1 MKLNKWFYLIALSLI
16 WGSSFILIKK
26 ALVGLEA
33 SQLGSLRIIFSSIF
47 IFLIAWRNIF
57 SIKKIEWKWITI
69 SAFLGS
75 FFPAFLFAFAEK
87 EIDSSVASIINSIVP
102 LNTLILGM
110 IIFKIE
116 STKRQIIGVLIGFF
130 GTYLLISSG
139 LKLNPDQ
146 NYNYAGLVILCS
158 FLYALNVNIIKK
170 YLQHLSALTKVMLI
184 GHLGDEVKI
193 HRFEDGGCVG
203 RFPLATNETYMNK
216 QTNERVSN
224 TEWHNI
230 VLRNKAAEICEKYL
244 SKGDKVYIEGRI
256 KTRKWQD
263 DKGNDR
269 YSTEINCTEF
279 TFLSNKNDMP
289 AQPDNSPVI
298 DEKKVESVSDSV
310 EETDDLP
317 F

>member
-1 MKLNKWFYLIALSLI
+1 MKHNKWFYLITLSLI

-26 ALVGLEA
+26 GLIGLGA
-33 SQLGSLRIIFSSIF
+33 SQLGSLRIIFSSVIIF
-47 IFLIAWRNIF
+47 IISWRKIYI
-57 SIKKIEWKWITI
+57 IKRIEWKWITI

-158 FLYALNVNIIKK
+158 ILYALNVNIIKK
-170 YLQHLSALTKVMLI
+170 YLQHLSALTITVGHFTAIIFPAILVFLFSGFEFSSLENSEVQISIFYVFVLALFGTALAKIIFNKLIKISSPVFASSVTYSMLI
-184 GHLGDEVKI
+184 VSIFWGIVDGEKFSIYQLIATLIIVIGVILTNKKSKI
-193 HRFEDGGCVG
+193 
-203 RFPLATNETYMNK
+203 
-216 QTNERVSN
+216 
-224 TEWHNI
+224 
-230 VLRNKAAEICEKYL
+230 
-244 SKGDKVYIEGRI
+244 
-256 KTRKWQD
+256 
-263 DKGNDR
+263 
-269 YSTEINCTEF
+269 
-279 TFLSNKNDMP
+279 KN
-289 AQPDNSPVI
+289 
-298 DEKKVESVSDSV
+298 
-310 EETDDLP
+310 
-317 F
+317 

>member
-116 STKRQIIGVLIGFF
+116 STKRQIIGVLVGFF

-170 YLQHLSALTKVMLI
+170 YLQHLSALTITV
-184 GHLGDEVKI
+184 GHFTAIILPAILVFLFSDFEFSSLEKDEVKTSI
-193 HRFEDGGCVG
+193 FYV
-203 RFPLATNETYMNK
+203 FILALFGTALAKIIFNK
-216 QTNERVSN
+216 
-224 TEWHNI
+224 
-230 VLRNKAAEICEKYL
+230 L
-244 SKGDKVYIEGRI
+244 I
-256 KTRKWQD
+256 KI
-263 DKGNDR
+263 
-269 YSTEINCTEF
+269 S
-279 TFLSNKNDMP
+279 
-289 AQPDNSPVI
+289 SPVFASSVTYSMLI
-298 DEKKVESVSDSV
+298 VSIFWGIVDGEKFSINQLIATLVIVFGVILTNKKAKIKN
-310 EETDDLP
+310 
-317 F
+317 

>member
-57 SIKKIEWKWITI
+57 TIKKIEWKWITI

-139 LKLNPDQ
+139 LKLNPNQ

-170 YLQHLSALTKVMLI
+170 YLQHLSALTITV
-184 GHLGDEVKI
+184 GHFTAIILPAVLVFLFSDFEFSSLEKDEVKTSI
-193 HRFEDGGCVG
+193 FYV
-203 RFPLATNETYMNK
+203 FILALFGTALAKIIFNK
-216 QTNERVSN
+216 
-224 TEWHNI
+224 
-230 VLRNKAAEICEKYL
+230 L
-244 SKGDKVYIEGRI
+244 I
-256 KTRKWQD
+256 KI
-263 DKGNDR
+263 
-269 YSTEINCTEF
+269 S
-279 TFLSNKNDMP
+279 
-289 AQPDNSPVI
+289 SPVFASSVTYSMLI
-298 DEKKVESVSDSV
+298 VSIFWGIVDGEKFSIYQLIATIIIVFGVILTNKKAKIKN
-310 EETDDLP
+310 
-317 F
+317 

>member
-57 SIKKIEWKWITI
+57 IIKKIEWKWITI

-116 STKRQIIGVLIGFF
+116 STKRQIIGVLTGFF

-170 YLQHLSALTKVMLI
+170 YLQHLSALTITV
-184 GHLGDEVKI
+184 GHFTAIIFPAVLVFLFSDFEFSSLEKDEVKTSI
-193 HRFEDGGCVG
+193 FYV
-203 RFPLATNETYMNK
+203 FILALFGTALAKIIFNK
-216 QTNERVSN
+216 
-224 TEWHNI
+224 
-230 VLRNKAAEICEKYL
+230 L
-244 SKGDKVYIEGRI
+244 I
-256 KTRKWQD
+256 KI
-263 DKGNDR
+263 
-269 YSTEINCTEF
+269 S
-279 TFLSNKNDMP
+279 
-289 AQPDNSPVI
+289 SPVFASSVTYSMLI
-298 DEKKVESVSDSV
+298 VSIFWGIVDGEKFSVYQLIATLIIVFGVILTNKKSNV
-310 EETDDLP
+310 KN
-317 F
+317 

>member
-57 SIKKIEWKWITI
+57 TIKITEWKWITI

-116 STKRQIIGVLIGFF
+116 TTKRQIIGVLIGFF

-170 YLQHLSALTKVMLI
+170 YLQHLSALTITV
-184 GHLGDEVKI
+184 GHFTAIIFPAILVFLFSDFEFSSLEKDEVKTSI
-193 HRFEDGGCVG
+193 FYV
-203 RFPLATNETYMNK
+203 FILALFGTALAKIIFNK
-216 QTNERVSN
+216 
-224 TEWHNI
+224 
-230 VLRNKAAEICEKYL
+230 L
-244 SKGDKVYIEGRI
+244 I
-256 KTRKWQD
+256 KI
-263 DKGNDR
+263 
-269 YSTEINCTEF
+269 S
-279 TFLSNKNDMP
+279 
-289 AQPDNSPVI
+289 SPVFASSVTYSMLI
-298 DEKKVESVSDSV
+298 VSIFWGIVDGEKFSIHQLIATLIIVFGVILTNKKSK
-310 EETDDLP
+310 LKN
-317 F
+317 

>member
-1 MKLNKWFYLIALSLI
+1 MSKLLCQNYQNF
-16 WGSSFILIKK
+16 
-26 ALVGLEA
+26 
-33 SQLGSLRIIFSSIF
+33 LGMGQIPPDPHIFSSIF

-57 SIKKIEWKWITI
+57 SIRKIEWKWITI

-170 YLQHLSALTKVMLI
+170 YLQHLSALTITV
-184 GHLGDEVKI
+184 GHFTAIILPAVLVFLFSDFEFSSLEKDEVKTSI
-193 HRFEDGGCVG
+193 FYV
-203 RFPLATNETYMNK
+203 FILALFGTALAKIIFNK
-216 QTNERVSN
+216 
-224 TEWHNI
+224 
-230 VLRNKAAEICEKYL
+230 L
-244 SKGDKVYIEGRI
+244 I
-256 KTRKWQD
+256 KI
-263 DKGNDR
+263 
-269 YSTEINCTEF
+269 S
-279 TFLSNKNDMP
+279 
-289 AQPDNSPVI
+289 SPVFASSVTYSMLI
-298 DEKKVESVSDSV
+298 VSIFWGIVDGEKFSVYQLIATLIIV
-310 EETDDLP
+310 FGVILTNKKAKIKN
-317 F
+317 

>member
-47 IFLIAWRNIF
+47 IFLIAWKNIF

-170 YLQHLSALTKVMLI
+170 YLQHLSALTITV
-184 GHLGDEVKI
+184 GHFTAIILPAILVFLFSDFEFSSLEKDEVKTSI
-193 HRFEDGGCVG
+193 FYV
-203 RFPLATNETYMNK
+203 FILALFGTALAKIIFNK
-216 QTNERVSN
+216 
-224 TEWHNI
+224 
-230 VLRNKAAEICEKYL
+230 L
-244 SKGDKVYIEGRI
+244 I
-256 KTRKWQD
+256 KI
-263 DKGNDR
+263 
-269 YSTEINCTEF
+269 S
-279 TFLSNKNDMP
+279 
-289 AQPDNSPVI
+289 SPVFASSVTYSMLI
-298 DEKKVESVSDSV
+298 VSIFWGIVDGEKFSIYQLIATIIIVFGVILTNKKAKIKN
-310 EETDDLP
+310 
-317 F
+317 

>member
-57 SIKKIEWKWITI
+57 TIKKIEWKWITI

-87 EIDSSVASIINSIVP
+87 EIDSSVASIINYIVP

-116 STKRQIIGVLIGFF
+116 STKRQIIGVLVGFF

-170 YLQHLSALTKVMLI
+170 YLQHLSALTITV
-184 GHLGDEVKI
+184 GHFTAIIFPAALVFLFSDFEFSSLEKDEVKTSI
-193 HRFEDGGCVG
+193 FYV
-203 RFPLATNETYMNK
+203 FILALFGTALAKIIFNK
-216 QTNERVSN
+216 
-224 TEWHNI
+224 
-230 VLRNKAAEICEKYL
+230 L
-244 SKGDKVYIEGRI
+244 I
-256 KTRKWQD
+256 KI
-263 DKGNDR
+263 
-269 YSTEINCTEF
+269 S
-279 TFLSNKNDMP
+279 
-289 AQPDNSPVI
+289 SPVFASSVTYSMLI
-298 DEKKVESVSDSV
+298 VSIFWGIVDGEKFSIYQLIATLIIVFGVILTNKKSSIKN
-310 EETDDLP
+310 
-317 F
+317 

>member
-57 SIKKIEWKWITI
+57 SIKKIEWKWIII

-116 STKRQIIGVLIGFF
+116 STKRQIIGVLVGFF

-170 YLQHLSALTKVMLI
+170 YLQHLSALTITV
-184 GHLGDEVKI
+184 GHFTAIILPAVLVFLFSDFEFSSLEKDEVKTSI
-193 HRFEDGGCVG
+193 FYV
-203 RFPLATNETYMNK
+203 FILALFGTALAKIIFNK
-216 QTNERVSN
+216 
-224 TEWHNI
+224 
-230 VLRNKAAEICEKYL
+230 L
-244 SKGDKVYIEGRI
+244 I
-256 KTRKWQD
+256 KI
-263 DKGNDR
+263 
-269 YSTEINCTEF
+269 S
-279 TFLSNKNDMP
+279 
-289 AQPDNSPVI
+289 SPVFASSVTYSMLI
-298 DEKKVESVSDSV
+298 VSIFWGIVDGEKFSIYQLIATLIIVFGVILTNKKAKIKN
-310 EETDDLP
+310 
-317 F
+317 

>member
-116 STKRQIIGVLIGFF
+116 STKRQIIGVLVGFF

-170 YLQHLSALTKVMLI
+170 YLQHLSALTITV
-184 GHLGDEVKI
+184 GHFTAIILPAVLVFLFSDFEFSSLEKDEVKTSI
-193 HRFEDGGCVG
+193 FYV
-203 RFPLATNETYMNK
+203 FILALFGTALAKIIFNK
-216 QTNERVSN
+216 
-224 TEWHNI
+224 
-230 VLRNKAAEICEKYL
+230 L
-244 SKGDKVYIEGRI
+244 I
-256 KTRKWQD
+256 KI
-263 DKGNDR
+263 
-269 YSTEINCTEF
+269 S
-279 TFLSNKNDMP
+279 
-289 AQPDNSPVI
+289 SPVFASSVTYSMLI
-298 DEKKVESVSDSV
+298 VSIFWGIVDGEKFSVYQLIATLIIV
-310 EETDDLP
+310 IGVILTNKKAKIKN
-317 F
+317 

>member
-1 MKLNKWFYLIALSLI
+1 MILNKWFYLIALSLI

-57 SIKKIEWKWITI
+57 TIKITEWKWITI

-116 STKRQIIGVLIGFF
+116 TTKRQIIGVLIGFF
-130 GTYLLISSG
+130 GTYFLISSG

-170 YLQHLSALTKVMLI
+170 YLQHLSALTITV
-184 GHLGDEVKI
+184 GHFTAIIFPAILVFLFSDFEFSSLEKDEVKTSI
-193 HRFEDGGCVG
+193 FYV
-203 RFPLATNETYMNK
+203 FILALFGTALAKIIFNK
-216 QTNERVSN
+216 
-224 TEWHNI
+224 
-230 VLRNKAAEICEKYL
+230 L
-244 SKGDKVYIEGRI
+244 I
-256 KTRKWQD
+256 KI
-263 DKGNDR
+263 
-269 YSTEINCTEF
+269 S
-279 TFLSNKNDMP
+279 
-289 AQPDNSPVI
+289 SPVFASSVTYSMLI
-298 DEKKVESVSDSV
+298 VSIFWGIVDGEKFSIHQLIATLIIVFGVILTNKKSK
-310 EETDDLP
+310 LKN
-317 F
+317 

>member
-26 ALVGLEA
+26 ALVGLDP

-116 STKRQIIGVLIGFF
+116 STKRQIIGVLVGFF

-170 YLQHLSALTKVMLI
+170 YLQHLSALTITV
-184 GHLGDEVKI
+184 GHFTAIILPAVLVFLFSDFEFSSLEKDEVKTSI
-193 HRFEDGGCVG
+193 FYV
-203 RFPLATNETYMNK
+203 FILALFGTALAKIIFNK
-216 QTNERVSN
+216 
-224 TEWHNI
+224 
-230 VLRNKAAEICEKYL
+230 L
-244 SKGDKVYIEGRI
+244 I
-256 KTRKWQD
+256 KI
-263 DKGNDR
+263 
-269 YSTEINCTEF
+269 S
-279 TFLSNKNDMP
+279 
-289 AQPDNSPVI
+289 SPVFASSVTYSMLI
-298 DEKKVESVSDSV
+298 VSIFWGIVDGEKFSIYQLIATLIIVFGVILTNKKA
-310 EETDDLP
+310 TIKN
-317 F
+317 

>member
-26 ALVGLEA
+26 ALIGLEA

-116 STKRQIIGVLIGFF
+116 STKRQIIGVLVGFF

-170 YLQHLSALTKVMLI
+170 YLQHLSALTITV
-184 GHLGDEVKI
+184 GHFTAIILPAVLVFLFSDFEFSSLEKDEVKTSI
-193 HRFEDGGCVG
+193 FYV
-203 RFPLATNETYMNK
+203 FILALFGTALAKIIFNK
-216 QTNERVSN
+216 
-224 TEWHNI
+224 
-230 VLRNKAAEICEKYL
+230 L
-244 SKGDKVYIEGRI
+244 I
-256 KTRKWQD
+256 KI
-263 DKGNDR
+263 
-269 YSTEINCTEF
+269 S
-279 TFLSNKNDMP
+279 
-289 AQPDNSPVI
+289 SPVFASSVTYSMLI
-298 DEKKVESVSDSV
+298 VSIFWGIVDGEKFSIYQLIATLIIVFGVILTNKKAKIKN
-310 EETDDLP
+310 
-317 F
+317 

>member
-57 SIKKIEWKWITI
+57 TIKKTEWKWITI

-170 YLQHLSALTKVMLI
+170 YLQHLSALTITV
-184 GHLGDEVKI
+184 GHFTAIIFPAVLVFLFSDFEFSSLEKDEVKTSI
-193 HRFEDGGCVG
+193 FYV
-203 RFPLATNETYMNK
+203 FILALFGTALAKIIFNK
-216 QTNERVSN
+216 
-224 TEWHNI
+224 
-230 VLRNKAAEICEKYL
+230 L
-244 SKGDKVYIEGRI
+244 I
-256 KTRKWQD
+256 KI
-263 DKGNDR
+263 
-269 YSTEINCTEF
+269 S
-279 TFLSNKNDMP
+279 
-289 AQPDNSPVI
+289 SPVFASSVTYSMLI
-298 DEKKVESVSDSV
+298 ISIFWGIVDGEKFSIYQLIATFIIVFGVILTNKKSKIKN
-310 EETDDLP
+310 
-317 F
+317 

>member
-116 STKRQIIGVLIGFF
+116 STKRQIIGVLVGFF

-170 YLQHLSALTKVMLI
+170 YLQHLSALTITVGHFTAIIFPAILVFLFSDFEFSSLEKGEVKTSIFYVFILALFGTALAKIIFNKLIKISSPVFASSVTYSMLI
-184 GHLGDEVKI
+184 VSIFWGIV
-193 HRFEDGGCVG
+193 DGEK
-203 RFPLATNETYMNK
+203 FSIYQLIATLIIVFGVILTNK
-216 QTNERVSN
+216 KSN
-224 TEWHNI
+224 
-230 VLRNKAAEICEKYL
+230 
-244 SKGDKVYIEGRI
+244 I
-256 KTRKWQD
+256 K
-263 DKGNDR
+263 N
-269 YSTEINCTEF
+269 
-279 TFLSNKNDMP
+279 
-289 AQPDNSPVI
+289 
-298 DEKKVESVSDSV
+298 
-310 EETDDLP
+310 
-317 F
+317 

>member
-1 MKLNKWFYLIALSLI
+1 MKHNKWFYLITLSLI

-26 ALVGLEA
+26 GLIGLGA
-33 SQLGSLRIIFSSIF
+33 SQLGSLRIIFSSVIIF
-47 IFLIAWRNIF
+47 IISWRKIF
-57 SIKKIEWKWITI
+57 IIKRIEWKWITI

-170 YLQHLSALTKVMLI
+170 YLQHLSALTITVGHFTAIIFPAILVFLFSGFEFSSLENSEVQTSIFYVFLLALFGTALAKIIFNKLIKISSPVFASSVTYSMLI
-184 GHLGDEVKI
+184 VSIFWGIVDGEKFSIYQLIATLIIVFGVILTNKKSKI
-193 HRFEDGGCVG
+193 
-203 RFPLATNETYMNK
+203 
-216 QTNERVSN
+216 
-224 TEWHNI
+224 
-230 VLRNKAAEICEKYL
+230 
-244 SKGDKVYIEGRI
+244 
-256 KTRKWQD
+256 
-263 DKGNDR
+263 
-269 YSTEINCTEF
+269 
-279 TFLSNKNDMP
+279 KN
-289 AQPDNSPVI
+289 
-298 DEKKVESVSDSV
+298 
-310 EETDDLP
+310 
-317 F
+317 

>member
-47 IFLIAWRNIF
+47 IFLIAWKNIF

-116 STKRQIIGVLIGFF
+116 STKRQIIGVLVGFF

-170 YLQHLSALTKVMLI
+170 YLQHLSALTITV
-184 GHLGDEVKI
+184 GHFTAIIFPAALVFLFSDFEFSSLEKDEVKTSI
-193 HRFEDGGCVG
+193 FYV
-203 RFPLATNETYMNK
+203 FILALFGTALAKIIFNK
-216 QTNERVSN
+216 
-224 TEWHNI
+224 
-230 VLRNKAAEICEKYL
+230 L
-244 SKGDKVYIEGRI
+244 I
-256 KTRKWQD
+256 KI
-263 DKGNDR
+263 
-269 YSTEINCTEF
+269 S
-279 TFLSNKNDMP
+279 
-289 AQPDNSPVI
+289 SPVFASSVTYSMLI
-298 DEKKVESVSDSV
+298 VSIFWGIVDGEKFSIYQLIATLIIVFGVILTNKKSNIKN
-310 EETDDLP
+310 
-317 F
+317 

>member
-26 ALVGLEA
+26 SLVGLEA

-47 IFLIAWRNIF
+47 IFLIAWKNIF

-170 YLQHLSALTKVMLI
+170 YLQHLSALTIKV
-184 GHLGDEVKI
+184 GHFTAIILPAVLVFLFSDFEFSSLEKDEVKTSI
-193 HRFEDGGCVG
+193 FYV
-203 RFPLATNETYMNK
+203 FILALFGTALAKIIFNK
-216 QTNERVSN
+216 
-224 TEWHNI
+224 
-230 VLRNKAAEICEKYL
+230 L
-244 SKGDKVYIEGRI
+244 I
-256 KTRKWQD
+256 KI
-263 DKGNDR
+263 
-269 YSTEINCTEF
+269 S
-279 TFLSNKNDMP
+279 
-289 AQPDNSPVI
+289 SPVFASSVTYSMLI
-298 DEKKVESVSDSV
+298 VSIFWGIVDGEKFSINQLIATLIIVFGVILTNKKAKIKN
-310 EETDDLP
+310 
-317 F
+317 

>member
-57 SIKKIEWKWITI
+57 TIKKIEWKWITI

-116 STKRQIIGVLIGFF
+116 TTKRQIIGVLIGFF

-170 YLQHLSALTKVMLI
+170 YLQHLSALTITVGHFTAIIFPAILVFLFSGFEFSSLEKSEVKTSIFFVFILALFGTALAKIIFNKLIKISSPVFASSVTYSMLI
-184 GHLGDEVKI
+184 VSIFWGIV
-193 HRFEDGGCVG
+193 DGEK
-203 RFPLATNETYMNK
+203 FSIYQLIATLIIVFGVILTNK
-216 QTNERVSN
+216 
-224 TEWHNI
+224 
-230 VLRNKAAEICEKYL
+230 K
-244 SKGDKVYIEGRI
+244 SKD
-256 KTRKWQD
+256 
-263 DKGNDR
+263 
-269 YSTEINCTEF
+269 
-279 TFLSNKNDMP
+279 
-289 AQPDNSPVI
+289 
-298 DEKKVESVSDSV
+298 
-310 EETDDLP
+310 
-317 F
+317 